1 MPENPTIKPEALE
14 PLFAAWEEP
23 EQHRVKRAD
32 GEGATV
38 RKGRRPS
45 SITIA
50 QNLRAAVREWRDNFY
65 FGASETTRYL
75 LNHWFGRAHDRRE
88 FGGPEEFRYYFC
100 QREAMETFIYL
111 KEVRQLERLSQ
122 VVAEFGGA
130 NAEIAAL
137 GITEDEDAWSR
148 YAFKMATGSG
158 KTKVMSLAM
167 VWSYFHALRESESR
181 MAKHFEVVAPN
192 LTVFERLKEDF
203 KPEGGGPDIF
213 DKDPLI
219 PTEWRGDWN
228 LSVVLQ
234 DEASGAATGGVLYLT
249 NIHRL
254 FDNTR
259 RKKEAETYAWVGP
272 TVSKAKALDTG
283 AALRDRITSH
293 PRLLLMNDE
302 AHHVWDADS
311 AWNEAIAWLH
321 DTNRQHGGD
330 GLVGQL
336 DFSATPKDN
345 KANYFKHIIC
355 DTPLGEAVDAG
366 IVKTPIIG
374 RAGRLVEQAADN
386 AAYKYELHLKL
397 GYERW
402 RCSRQEWERSGR
414 KPLLFVMC
422 EDTKAADEIAARLN
436 GDEVFKELNG
446 RTINLHTN
454 LKGKIKKVGG
464 REVFVENE
472 KDISDEDLKALRK
485 LSRELDSGASPYFCI
500 VSVLML
506 REGWDVKNVTT
517 IVPLRPYSAKAG
529 ILPEQ
534 TLGRGLRRMTPP
546 GQANEIVAVVE
557 HEAFAR
563 LYREELAQEGLP
575 IEIVEVDRVP
585 TTTVSIFPDP
595 AKDQQGLEILIPRL
609 TAAAQTRATLGPIN
623 EAEVRAVFAKY
634 PPLPIGSRG
643 PDEVPYEG
651 RHLITGE
658 VVERMKV
665 NLALLESGIGALS
678 FYVQELEYIAKVK
691 NTHTIL
697 APLLQMF
704 FEQILFGPG
713 HSLFDPALVARLSD
727 SDVREHV
734 RAVFVPLIRAKTLQ
748 KQIRTPEAAPVAVS
762 SWRPF
767 QVTVSERRPVLQSER
782 TLFNLVPCNRSLEQ
796 ALVEFM
802 GKAADVSAFAKNAG
816 PQALRID
823 YLAEG
828 QRLAFYTPDFFVRSG
843 ATMFL
848 VETKGQVDREV
859 PAKAKAAV
867 EWCKSAS
874 GKAAKWEYVFVPEG
888 VFQRFHGTTFGEMA
902 RSCAPSLQ
910 DLLDQPAYIEELPL
924 FITTGVAP
932 LDSRVSEAKAE
943 TIVPQR
949 MLVGLPERLRKA
961 VEEAV
966 SLYLFFEK
974 KPGVNFAP
982 VFTAL
987 LGVLDEAAR
996 GLLLQKLQDRVP
1008 TTARDQ
1014 AKWFEPYLEKVDSRM
1029 HRHYTELARNLRKTL
1044 VYQTGVS
1051 PLGLLRNCYD
1061 YALNDSTVLTGVFD
1075 VVRDEFRQPG
1085 ARAVF
1090 EAIKSVN
1097 EFRNTRVAH
1106 QEKPLTDAAEA
1117 ETQLRAWVEALIRL
1131 WIEHSD
1137 ARYAKRC
1144 SVSVESVTPKEHA
1157 ANTFEIVIA
1166 GRLVDINL
1174 GPLGKMPTEFAKR
1187 IGDEIVKQVKPVV
1200 DFRFGANQ
1208 FKVECTDLRAGSL
1221 EYKLVAGAV
1230 VAAYAFVKD
1239 YDKLRANAP
1248 VLAADIKRVSGRI
1261 KRAVDGLLGD
1271 PANSGQKLSA
1281 VTPEDRS
1288 AEGSD

>member
-1 MPENPTIKPEALE
+1 MLENLTIKPEALE

-23 EQHRVKRAD
+23 VKHRVKRAD
-32 GEGATV
+32 GEGAEV

-88 FGGPEEFRYYFC
+88 SGGPEEFRYYFC
-100 QREAMETFIYL
+100 QREAIETFIYL

-181 MAKHFEVVAPN
+181 MAKHFVVVAPN

-259 RKKEAETYAWVGP
+259 RKKEAETYDWVGP
-272 TVSKAKALDTG
+272 AVSKAKALDTG
-283 AALRDRITSH
+283 AELRDRITSH
-293 PRLLLMNDE
+293 PRIMLMNDE

-321 DTNRQHGGD
+321 DTNRKRGGD

-345 KANYFKHIIC
+345 KANYFKHIAC

-374 RAGRLVEQAADN
+374 RAGRLVEQATDN
-386 AAYKYELHLKL
+386 AAYKYEMHLKL

-402 RCSRQEWERSGR
+402 RRSKQEWEHGGK

-422 EDTKAADEIAARLN
+422 EDTKAADEITARLN
-436 GDEVFKELNG
+436 GDDAFKELNG

-464 REVFVENE
+464 KEVFVESE
-472 KDISDEDLKALRK
+472 KEISDEDLKALRK
-485 LSRELDSGASPYFCI
+485 LSRELDSGTSPYFCI

-517 IVPLRPYSAKAG
+517 IVPLRPYSSKAG

-595 AKDQQGLEILIPRL
+595 AKDWKKLEILIPRL
-609 TAAAQTRATLGPIN
+609 TAAAQTLAVLGPVT
-623 EAEVRAVFAKY
+623 EGEVRAAFAKY
-634 PPLPIGSRG
+634 KPLPVGERG

-665 NLALLESGIGALS
+665 NLALLDSGVGALS

-691 NTHTIL
+691 GTHTIL
-697 APLLQMF
+697 APLLQVF

-713 HSLFDPALVARLSD
+713 HSIFDPALVARLSD

-748 KQIRTPEAAPVAVS
+748 QQIRTPDSAPMAVS

-767 QVTVSERRPVLQSER
+767 QVTASERRPVLKSER

-796 ALVEFM
+796 ALVEFV

-823 YLAEG
+823 YLADG
-828 QRLAFYTPDFFVRSG
+828 QRLAFYTPDFFVRNGSL
-843 ATMFL
+843 MFL

-874 GKAAKWEYVFVPEG
+874 SKATKWEYVFVPEG
-888 VFQRFHGTTFGEMA
+888 VFQRFQGATFGEMA
-902 RSCAPSLQ
+902 RMCAPSLQ
-910 DLLDQPAYIEELPL
+910 DLLDQQAYVEELPL
-924 FITTGVAP
+924 FATAGVAP

-943 TIVPQR
+943 EVVPQR
-949 MLVGLPERLRKA
+949 LVAELPERLRKA
-961 VEEAV
+961 VDEAV

-987 LGVLDEAAR
+987 LGVMDETAR

-1008 TTARDQ
+1008 AAAPDQ
-1014 AKWFEPYLEKVDSRM
+1014 AKWFEPYLAKVDSRM

-1051 PLGLLRNCYD
+1051 PLGLLRNSYD
-1061 YALNDSTVLTGVFD
+1061 YALNDSTALTGVFD
-1075 VVRDEFRQPG
+1075 AVRDEFRLPG

-1090 EAIKSVN
+1090 DAAKSVN

-1106 QEKPLTDAAEA
+1106 QEKALSDAAETKA
-1117 ETQLRAWVEALIRL
+1117 ALRKWVETLEALWR
-1131 WIEHSD
+1131 ENCD
-1137 ARYAKRC
+1137 ASYAKRC
-1144 SVSVESVTPKEHA
+1144 TVELAAVTPKSEA
-1157 ANTFEIVIA
+1157 EKEFTATIKA
-1166 GRLVDINL
+1166 RLVDIQA
-1174 GPLGKMPTEFAKR
+1174 GPPGKFPTELAKR
-1187 IGDEIVKQVKPVV
+1187 IGDEIVSQLQPVV
-1200 DFRFGANQ
+1200 DFRLGARR
-1208 FKVECTDLRAGSL
+1208 FKADCVEVRSGSL
-1221 EYKLVAGAV
+1221 EYTVIVASLGGT
-1230 VAAYAFVKD
+1230 YMFVKD
-1239 YDKLRANAP
+1239 YDKLRANAF
-1248 VLAADIKRVSGRI
+1248 VLVADIKRQSGRI
-1261 KRAVDGLLGD
+1261 RQALARMLGESEN
-1271 PANSGQKLSA
+1271 PFKQ
-1281 VTPEDRS
+1281 
-1288 AEGSD
+1288 